1 MGFVKQYSVM
11 KLQQYQ
17 YQKKIWIFRVI
28 FRVISGLYS
37 GFSFVVVFV
46 VLLTCIYL
54 LSQKQLE
61 DEVVL

>member
-17 YQKKIWIFRVI
+17 HQKKIWI

-37 GFSFVVVFV
+37 GFSFVVVLV